1 MSATFV
7 SAHPPAN
14 HPPPSLPASLAPLPD
29 ALLRR
34 ARDEARQL
42 LHDVDGARLVVVATV
57 DGLDVAHAALGPLEA
72 SRTAAMASS
81 MAALGQVTA
90 LEAGLGPP
98 RCVIVE
104 ADLGHV
110 IVRAVPRPDHPLVVH
125 LMIDRS
131 GLLGLALQQLSRCAQ
146 QLGQA

>member
-1 MSATFV
+1 MS
-7 SAHPPAN
+7 
-14 HPPPSLPASLAPLPD
+14 SLAPLPD
-29 ALLRR
+29 TLLRR

-42 LHDVDGARLVVVATV
+42 LSNVDGARLVVVATA
-57 DGLDVAHAALGPLEA
+57 DGLDVAQAAHGPLEA
-72 SRTAAMASS
+72 SRAAAMSSS

-90 LEAGLGPP
+90 LEAGLGAP

-104 ADLGHV
+104 AEQGHV
-110 IVRAVPRPDHPLVVH
+110 IVRAVPRADHPLVVH

-131 GLLGLALQQLSRCAQ
+131 GLLGLALQQISRSAQ